1 MIYSHNS
8 CNRNDG
14 ESFSFSVD
22 GNKITLTFTVNFA
35 DEMRTKSIDFNLD
48 DYRGKVV
55 QAEMVNFKDRGE
67 IMIHSLYT
75 TADYA
80 LDGMDS
86 RFEPRPIAR
95 LALNEDGTD
104 GIFHVLGHVEKPP
117 DNINLVERDVQTC
130 LPVFL
135 SEKCP
140 FFKAVFEKFLSKKHI
155 ADNIDI
161 RDSLA
166 YIEAQLDALTRIVL
180 ELVPD
185 DSEARRILAKADES
199 SILNIKPEEKLLSEF
214 EHKEKIRTYQQAFYT
229 DVERIE

>member
-22 GNKITLTFTVNFA
+22 GNKITLTFTVKFA
-35 DEMRTKSIDFNLD
+35 DEMRTKSIGFNLE

-55 QAEMVNFKDRGE
+55 QAEIVNFKDRGE

-95 LALNEDGTD
+95 LALSEDGTD

-117 DNINLVERDVQTC
+117 DNINIAERDVQTC

-140 FFKAVFEKFLSKKHI
+140 YFKTVFEKFLSKKHI

-180 ELVPD
+180 DLVPD
-185 DSEARRILAKADES
+185 DSEARRILAKAEES
-199 SILNIKPEEKLLSEF
+199 SILNIKPEEKLLNEF
-214 EHKEKIRTYQQAFYT
+214 EHKEKLRTYQQAFYT

>member
-35 DEMRTKSIDFNLD
+35 DEMRTKSIDFNLE

-117 DNINLVERDVQTC
+117 DNINLAERDVQTC

-140 FFKAVFEKFLSKKHI
+140 YFKTVFEKFLSKKNI

-180 ELVPD
+180 ELVKD

-199 SILNIKPEEKLLSEF
+199 SILNIKPEEKLLNEF
-214 EHKEKIRTYQQAFYT
+214 GHKEKLRTYQQTFYT